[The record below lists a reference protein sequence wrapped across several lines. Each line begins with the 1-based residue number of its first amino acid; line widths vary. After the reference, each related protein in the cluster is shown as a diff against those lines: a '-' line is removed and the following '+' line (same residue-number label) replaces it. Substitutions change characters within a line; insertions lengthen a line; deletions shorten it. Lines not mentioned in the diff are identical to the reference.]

1 MKILGNV
8 FRGNMWRHF
17 CWEDNEVWSC
27 HVTGHAYV
35 HLWEIFQS
43 GCDHEQ
49 SHCQRMRVSIIP
61 ASPPFGFFC
70 LFVFVL
76 MGNLYYYL
84 VVLVLW
90 WWWLMRVNSFF
101 IFIDH
106 LDILLCDVFIKWF
119 CSFFCWALSPSFSP
133 SLPHPFLSFLKY
145 VFKKLELFDIYRK
158 ITKIVQGIL
167 VCFPPSF
174 PQS

>member
-1 MKILGNV
+1 MFLGETCDGISVGRITRCGAAMLQGMPMFTFGRFSKVIVTMSN
-8 FRGNMWRHF
+8 RTAS
-17 CWEDNEVWSC
+17 VW
-27 HVTGHAYV
+27 
-35 HLWEIFQS
+35 
-43 GCDHEQ
+43 
-49 SHCQRMRVSIIP
+49 VSIIP